1 LSTSRGIRKLIERT
15 FEKLLGEAIDDA
27 LQTLGDSARQSIYFH
42 LENKFKV
49 TKDDIPHRLEDF
61 EQGLEGIFGPGS
73 RFLEILIMKKLFEK
87 TGSPLDWD
95 ETKELLFV
103 DYVKVARR
111 NYSRKE

>member
-1 LSTSRGIRKLIERT
+1 
-15 FEKLLGEAIDDA
+15 
-27 LQTLGDSARQSIYFH
+27 
-42 LENKFKV
+42 
-49 TKDDIPHRLEDF
+49 
-61 EQGLEGIFGPGS
+61 
-73 RFLEILIMKKLFEK
+73 MKKLFEK